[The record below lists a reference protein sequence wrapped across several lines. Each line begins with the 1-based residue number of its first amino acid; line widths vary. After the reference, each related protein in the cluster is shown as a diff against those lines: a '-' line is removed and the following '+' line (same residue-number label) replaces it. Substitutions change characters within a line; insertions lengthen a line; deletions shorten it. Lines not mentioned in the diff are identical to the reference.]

1 MNKLTLFFMLRRNM
15 KLSNKRHPM
24 FEQNKVAII
33 FTIFGVAFMS
43 IYLIV
48 LGTFLGWGARGGDEG
63 LIFAVLPMF
72 LFLDFFMRFGGQ
84 QLPSLLIKPYL
95 LMPIRRSDITDCFIV
110 MSMLSSF
117 NLLWLLLLVPFFF
130 IVCCGGLPF
139 STTMGMLLVCE
150 WLIVINALWYMLVRT
165 LINQSLWW
173 VVLPIAVYALPLSP
187 MLFLGA
193 EKGFEVIIEFCYDYA
208 YTGIAVA
215 IYAVVTI
222 VLFIINSRLQKHLA
236 ASEVAAEEK
245 KDFQNT
251 TQMNFLDRY
260 GLTGE
265 YLKLEVKSAIRNNA
279 IRQRYIK
286 GLWIIVMLSAILSFT
301 DVYEGRFA
309 INMWCLY
316 CFVFFGAVN
325 LVKIMGP
332 EGNYIDLMLTHKENI
347 FEILKAKY
355 YFFCSVLIIP
365 TVLLLPPVF
374 TGRFSILMVLAY
386 LFITMGLEHFLLFQ
400 LAVYNKAS
408 LPLNEKVTSKGNF
421 ENSLQ
426 LVIELVVFFVPVAL
440 SLLFTNIFD
449 EAIGYYILIAIGLAF
464 TLTHNIWLRNIY
476 QRFMERRYENLE
488 GFRATR

>member
-1 MNKLTLFFMLRRNM
+1 M
-15 KLSNKRHPM
+15 
-24 FEQNKVAII
+24 
-33 FTIFGVAFMS
+33 
-43 IYLIV
+43 
-48 LGTFLGWGARGGDEG
+48 
-63 LIFAVLPMF
+63 
-72 LFLDFFMRFGGQ
+72 
-84 QLPSLLIKPYL
+84 
-95 LMPIRRSDITDCFIV
+95 
-110 MSMLSSF
+110 
-117 NLLWLLLLVPFFF
+117 
-130 IVCCGGLPF
+130 
-139 STTMGMLLVCE
+139 
-150 WLIVINALWYMLVRT
+150 
-165 LINQSLWW
+165 
-173 VVLPIAVYALPLSP
+173 
-187 MLFLGA
+187 
-193 EKGFEVIIEFCYDYA
+193 
-208 YTGIAVA
+208 A

-251 TQMNFLDRY
+251 AQMSFLDRY

-265 YLKLEVKSAIRNNA
+265 YLKLEVKSAIRNKA
-279 IRQRYIK
+279 IRQRYIQ
-286 GLWIIVMLSAILSFT
+286 GLFLIVMLSALLAFT
-301 DVYEGRFA
+301 DIYEGRFA

-347 FEILKAKY
+347 LEILKAKY

-374 TGRFSILMVLAY
+374 SGRFSILIVLAY

>member
-1 MNKLTLFFMLRRNM
+1 
-15 KLSNKRHPM
+15 
-24 FEQNKVAII
+24 
-33 FTIFGVAFMS
+33 
-43 IYLIV
+43 
-48 LGTFLGWGARGGDEG
+48 
-63 LIFAVLPMF
+63 
-72 LFLDFFMRFGGQ
+72 
-84 QLPSLLIKPYL
+84 
-95 LMPIRRSDITDCFIV
+95 
-110 MSMLSSF
+110 
-117 NLLWLLLLVPFFF
+117 
-130 IVCCGGLPF
+130 
-139 STTMGMLLVCE
+139 
-150 WLIVINALWYMLVRT
+150 
-165 LINQSLWW
+165 
-173 VVLPIAVYALPLSP
+173 
-187 MLFLGA
+187 
-193 EKGFEVIIEFCYDYA
+193 
-208 YTGIAVA
+208 
-215 IYAVVTI
+215 
-222 VLFIINSRLQKHLA
+222 
-236 ASEVAAEEK
+236 
-245 KDFQNT
+245 
-251 TQMNFLDRY
+251 
-260 GLTGE
+260 
-265 YLKLEVKSAIRNNA
+265 
-279 IRQRYIK
+279 
-286 GLWIIVMLSAILSFT
+286 
-301 DVYEGRFA
+301 
-309 INMWCLY
+309 MWCLY

-347 FEILKAKY
+347 LEILKAKY

-374 TGRFSILMVLAY
+374 SGRFSILMVLAY